1 MKELFTMWRN
11 TRMVMLVALTAA
23 VYAALLIPFKGFV
36 IIPTLTEVRPANVI
50 PIVFSL
56 FFGPAAAWGA
66 AIGNTIGDL
75 FGGTLTVGSA
85 FGFVGN
91 FLMGYIPYALW
102 GRLGPL
108 SSGGEPD
115 ARSGRKLAEF
125 WAIALLA
132 SLVCGAFI
140 AWGLEVLGLLPF
152 PVLSNIIA
160 LNNFLAAAILG
171 PLLLL
176 GLYGRVRA
184 WGLLWTDVMDVTPAR
199 GGKSG
204 LGTLLVTVAI
214 LAAYVLGNVLGITGG
229 AGFGAAGFGDE
240 ALAGSMGIIV
250 VLAVCWV
257 VMIAGMTMLG
267 TRSADSADDEA
278 VAS

>member
-23 VYAALLIPFKGFV
+23 IYAAILIPFKGFV

-75 FGGTLTVGSA
+75 FGGTLTIASA

-91 FLMGYIPYALW
+91 FLMGYLPYALW

-115 ARSGRKLAEF
+115 GRSFGKLLEF
-125 WAIALLA
+125 WVIALLA
-132 SLVCGAFI
+132 SLLCGSFI
-140 AWGLEVLGLLPF
+140 GWGLEILGIFPF
-152 PVLSNIIA
+152 PVLTNIIA

-184 WGLLWTDVMDVTPAR
+184 WGLLWTDVMDVAPDV
-199 GGKSG
+199 GGRSK
-204 LGTLLVTVAI
+204 LGAAMVVVAT
-214 LAAYVLGNVLGITGG
+214 LAAYVIGNVLGIAGG
-229 AGFGAAGFGDE
+229 AGFAAAGFGDD
-240 ALAGSMGIIV
+240 ALAGSMSIIV
-250 VLAVCWV
+250 VLALCWLE
-257 VMIAGMTMLG
+257 MIVGMLMLG
-267 TRSADSADDEA
+267 THSADSMDEQA
-278 VAS
+278 HAS